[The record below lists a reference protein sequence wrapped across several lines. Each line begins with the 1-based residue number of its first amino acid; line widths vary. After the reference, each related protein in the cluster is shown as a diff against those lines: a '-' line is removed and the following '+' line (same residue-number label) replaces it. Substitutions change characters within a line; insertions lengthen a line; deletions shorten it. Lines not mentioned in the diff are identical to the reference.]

1 MHTDRAITR
10 MSSDRVAM
18 RPIVNRMTD
27 ARESITF
34 GNNNGPFLKKKS
46 LRVNKANWSIIADE
60 TFDVAL
66 IPC

>member
-10 MSSDRVAM
+10 MSSDQVGM

-27 ARESITF
+27 ASESITF
-34 GNNNGPFLKKKS
+34 GNNNGPFLKKT

-60 TFDVAL
+60 TFDVAP
-66 IPC
+66 ISC